1 MLSQKPAFKLG
12 LASLYAV
19 RFKPFVK
26 LFPHLCGMEKN
37 GLSKLQILVMAVTA
51 GVCVANIYYNQPILK
66 EIATTFGTQ
75 ESNVGI
81 ISVLSQ
87 AGYGLGLFFIT
98 PLGDKT
104 NRKKLIL
111 ILQGILIAALLG
123 MAFIKH
129 LYGVYAM
136 SLLIGLLAVA
146 AQIILPMAATLDKAN
161 RGRTVGII
169 FTGILIGILAARVFS
184 GYISAWFG
192 WRYVY
197 GISAIMVG
205 VTAIMIHFSLP
216 NVPAQFSGN
225 YAELLQS
232 TIKQVKRFALLR
244 RTALLGALVFGAFC
258 SFWTTLTF
266 HLSGAPFNYRAD
278 TIGLFGILAIGG
290 ALLAPV
296 FGKLADKGNPARS
309 QIITVAMLIAG
320 VLIIKIF
327 PYNIWSFVV
336 AVLLLDVGVQ
346 ATQVTNVATIYTLD
360 ETAHSRINT
369 VYMTTYFMGG
379 AIGTFVGVQCWQ
391 FGGWAMVTWQLLVWG
406 LLAMLVALIG
416 YKKEV

>member
-1 MLSQKPAFKLG
+1 
-12 LASLYAV
+12 
-19 RFKPFVK
+19 
-26 LFPHLCGMEKN
+26 
-37 GLSKLQILVMAVTA
+37 MAITA

-66 EIATTFGTQ
+66 EIAVSFKTS
-75 ESNVGI
+75 ESKAGF

-111 ILQGILIAALLG
+111 VLQAMLIVALMAMCFITQLLG
-123 MAFIKH
+123 
-129 LYGVYAM
+129 VYIM
-136 SLLIGLLAVA
+136 SLFIGMLAVA
-146 AQIILPMAATLDKAN
+146 AQVILPMAASLDKHR
-161 RGRTVGII
+161 RGKTVGII

-184 GYISAWFG
+184 GYITAWLG

-197 GISAIMVG
+197 GISAMMVFIS
-205 VTAIMIHFSLP
+205 AIFIKVSLP
-216 NVPAQFSGN
+216 DVLPQFTGN
-225 YAELLQS
+225 YGQLLFS
-232 TIKQVKRFALLR
+232 TLQQIKRFALLR

-266 HLSGAPFNYRAD
+266 RLSGAPFYYKTG

-296 FGKLADKGNPARS
+296 FGKLADKGNPARA
-309 QIITVAMLIAG
+309 QLFTVGMLIAG
-320 VLIIKIF
+320 ILLIKYF
-327 PYNIWSFVV
+327 PDNILSFIV

-360 ETAHSRINT
+360 ELAHSRINT
-369 VYMTTYFMGG
+369 VYMTTYFIGG
-379 AIGTFVGVQCWQ
+379 AIGTFAGVECWRI
-391 FGGWAMVTWQLLVWG
+391 GGWPLVTWQLLAWS
-406 LLAMLVALIG
+406 LLALLVAFSG
-416 YKKEV
+416 YKKQSVQNQSK